1 MDLAIGQV
9 YGEKYRIVR
18 LLGQGSMGA
27 VYEGENV
34 RIRRKVAIKTLHQG
48 MAEKGDTLQRFEREA
63 QAAGRIGSRH
73 ICEVLD
79 MGDLPDG
86 SRYMVMEHLDGVT
99 LQQHIRSMGR
109 LKPLEVSPILQQLL
123 DGLGAAHA
131 AGIIHRDL
139 KPANVFLV
147 RQPGKP
153 DFVKI
158 LDFGVSKF
166 SVLSDEMSMTRTG
179 AVLGTPYYMSPEQ
192 AKGSRGTD
200 ARSDLYAVGVI
211 LYECI
216 TGQVPFSAETFN
228 ELLFRIV
235 LESPPPAESFVPDL
249 PPELAA
255 IIRKSMAREPAD
267 RFQTAEEFKQA
278 LADWS
283 AKAEAEA
290 SPQFDGLA
298 TLDAQTVMRVSPFA
312 QPGLR
317 PAPPSTTASG
327 SMVMDG
333 AAPPQPA
340 VASLGTVIIDPAVV
354 PAGNAPPAANGAA
367 RGGAKTAPLPQ
378 WGTPGMMP
386 PPTPMGAMQGAMPAG
401 MPGAPPAGAPMPAP
415 GYANDAR
422 GMYPA
427 PVVSPPGQ
435 GPITLTEAVAPRSM
449 AHPSRRPMRVVAF
462 VGIATGLLLGVGVWA
477 VLWRH
482 DGVDAVPASALST
495 SVSPALSSAPASQ
508 SAAPAA
514 SSEVAAAGAAAPSA
528 APTSEPAPT
537 PAAATAAAAAAD
549 PAPKTSGKV
558 AAKTSSSPTAT
569 AAPTAAVA
577 ADAPTTKPAASNPSG
592 KRTVSQDL

>member
-1 MDLAIGQV
+1 MDLAVGQV

-109 LKPLEVSPILQQLL
+109 LGPQEASPIVQQLL

-147 RQPGKP
+147 RGPGKP

-249 PPELAA
+249 PPEFAA
-255 IIRKSMAREPAD
+255 IIRKAMAREPAD
-267 RFQTAEEFKQA
+267 RYQSAQEFKQV

-283 AKAEAEA
+283 EKAETAA
-290 SPQFDGLA
+290 SSQFDGLM
-298 TLDAQTVMRVSPFA
+298 TLDAQTVMRTSPFA

-327 SMVMDG
+327 LVVMDAG
-333 AAPPQPA
+333 APPPVA

-354 PAGNAPPAANGAA
+354 PSGGAGAAGPNGAA
-367 RGGAKTAPLPQ
+367 RPHGGAKTAPLPQ
-378 WGTPGMMP
+378 WGGPMAPGVI
-386 PPTPMGAMQGAMPAG
+386 AAG
-401 MPGAPPAGAPMPAP
+401 EPVPGASFG
-415 GYANDAR
+415 NDGR

-427 PVVSPPGQ
+427 PVVPGAYGLSPN
-435 GPITLTEAVAPRSM
+435 TLTEAAPRPSLYQ
-449 AHPSRRPMRVVAF
+449 PSRRPMRAVAF
-462 VGIATGLLLGVGVWA
+462 VGIATGLLIGVAAWA
-477 VLWRH
+477 LLWRH
-482 DGVDAVPASALST
+482 DADPVP
-495 SVSPALSSAPASQ
+495 
-508 SAAPAA
+508 APAA
-514 SSEVAAAGAAAPSA
+514 SSAPALSSVPASPSAAPPVASSEPAATATAAPSA
-528 APTSEPAPT
+528 APTGEAAPIASSG
-537 PAAATAAAAAAD
+537 PAAAPPTA
-549 PAPKTSGKV
+549 GV
-558 AAKTSSSPTAT
+558 TSSSKPATSGTAKVSSSSTAT
-569 AAPTAAVA
+569 GAPAGAAPTG
-577 ADAPTTKPAASNPSG
+577 APTAKPAGSNPSG